1 VKTIYV
7 ITRHTTKTGD
17 PKIVSEC
24 TYPLTGK
31 ACVDRIYTDLAVMDV
46 TPTGLVVTELAPGV
60 TFEQVQERTGTDL
73 IPADGLVSPGAP
85 QGDAA

>member
-1 VKTIYV
+1 MKTIYV

-46 TPTGLVVTELAPGV
+46 TSAGLVVTDLAPGITIEHV
-60 TFEQVQERTGTDL
+60 REKTGTDL
-73 IPADGLVSPGAP
+73 IAAEGLVSPGAP